1 MLLVRIS
8 LEVVILANVMCLE
21 DFFHRLLKGSDLV
34 GVIGEFIAIIICHHE
49 ALHVREVLRDLA
61 AHLER
66 LFLIHPKNKEVLRNI
81 HIKVDAVIPLLI
93 IHVGV
98 E

>member
-1 MLLVRIS
+1 M
-8 LEVVILANVMCLE
+8 
-21 DFFHRLLKGSDLV
+21 

-81 HIKVDAVIPLLI
+81 HIKVDAVITLLI